1 MEIQEAIDIRY
12 EEIEGLQQKLTED
25 HYMNPE
31 QEDELEELITKAI
44 KFGELCAQRDA
55 KAQVIPEGFEQAY
68 SKIFSPIVKR
78 PYPRLE
84 NGNYK
89 YIEIDQGWKLWQAAT
104 AQAVSQEKGR
114 TDFEIIAQTIELVD
128 LIALSTNVFQ
138 RDPKSKVHP
147 FESENPRVME
157 WWRTA
162 CQIQEL
168 LTNTDPD
175 NCDFEEYKA
184 MIEAQEPAND

>member
-1 MEIQEAIDIRY
+1 MQSEFEKTFKQHRDALTTYLTNLGKQRQIQAAEWDTEQNKSDY
-12 EEIEGLQQKLTED
+12 EFYFTAGWQ
-25 HYMNPE
+25 
-31 QEDELEELITKAI
+31 A
-44 KFGELCAQRDA
+44 A
-55 KAQVIPEGFEQAY
+55 KAQ
-68 SKIFSPIVKR
+68 S
-78 PYPRLE
+78 
-84 NGNYK
+84 
-89 YIEIDQGWKLWQAAT
+89 
-104 AQAVSQEKGR
+104 VSEGR
-114 TDFEIIAQTIELVD
+114 TDFEIINQTLELVD

-184 MIEAQEPAND
+184 MIESQESKG

>member
-1 MEIQEAIDIRY
+1 MDIQKEKDAY
-12 EEIEGLQQKLTED
+12 L
-25 HYMNPE
+25 
-31 QEDELEELITKAI
+31 
-44 KFGELCAQRDA
+44 GELLERDA
-55 KAQVIPEGFEQAY
+55 ITQDEYNDI
-68 SKIFSPIVKR
+68 IFR
-78 PYPRLE
+78 PSV
-84 NGNYK
+84 NAFDSNYLSASF
-89 YIEIDQGWKLWQAAT
+89 IDNINWGWNSWQAAK

-114 TDFEIIAQTIELVD
+114 SDFEIIAQTIELVD

-184 MIEAQEPAND
+184 MIEAQEQSHE

>member
-1 MEIQEAIDIRY
+1 MDIQKEREAFEAWFESRY
-12 EEIEGLQQKLTED
+12 DAHFMQFALDLDMYVDKHTQTCWEAWQ
-25 HYMNPE
+25 
-31 QEDELEELITKAI
+31 A
-44 KFGELCAQRDA
+44 A
-55 KAQVIPEGFEQAY
+55 KAQAVPE
-68 SKIFSPIVKR
+68 
-78 PYPRLE
+78 
-84 NGNYK
+84 
-89 YIEIDQGWKLWQAAT
+89 
-104 AQAVSQEKGR
+104 GR
-114 TDFEIIAQTIELVD
+114 TDFEIINQTIELVD
-128 LIALSTNVFQ
+128 LLALSTNVFQ

-184 MIEAQEPAND
+184 MIEAQEQK

>member
-1 MEIQEAIDIRY
+1 MDIQRIKELALANGFSLKPQASGNMDLNAYVYEFANAIEQEA
-12 EEIEGLQQKLTED
+12 K
-25 HYMNPE
+25 
-31 QEDELEELITKAI
+31 
-44 KFGELCAQRDA
+44 
-55 KAQVIPEGFEQAY
+55 
-68 SKIFSPIVKR
+68 
-78 PYPRLE
+78 
-84 NGNYK
+84 
-89 YIEIDQGWKLWQAAT
+89 
-104 AQAVSQEKGR
+104 AQAVSEGR
-114 TDFEIIAQTIELVD
+114 TDFEIINQTIELVD
-128 LIALSTNVFQ
+128 LLALSTNVFQ

>member
-1 MEIQEAIDIRY
+1 MDIQKEREAFENHLKKMGKTDNETFSKNEDDSYQMDIIHFGWKIWQAAIARMEVRINTLDEMLLNQGEA
-12 EEIEGLQQKLTED
+12 L
-25 HYMNPE
+25 
-31 QEDELEELITKAI
+31 
-44 KFGELCAQRDA
+44 AQA
-55 KAQVIPEGFEQAY
+55 KAQAVPE
-68 SKIFSPIVKR
+68 
-78 PYPRLE
+78 
-84 NGNYK
+84 
-89 YIEIDQGWKLWQAAT
+89 
-104 AQAVSQEKGR
+104 GR
-114 TDFEIIAQTIELVD
+114 TDFEIINQTIELVD
-128 LIALSTNVFQ
+128 LLALSTNVFQ

-184 MIEAQEPAND
+184 MIEVQEPTNE

>member
-1 MEIQEAIDIRY
+1 MFAQESVMEIKKLKAEFEKLKY
-12 EEIEGLQQKLTED
+12 VEEKLEYLNFDEHLGCYVEKNNGMPVGLAAWVNGAF
-25 HYMNPE
+25 Y
-31 QEDELEELITKAI
+31 
-44 KFGELCAQRDA
+44 
-55 KAQVIPEGFEQAY
+55 GFEQAA
-68 SKIFSPIVKR
+68 K
-78 PYPRLE
+78 
-84 NGNYK
+84 
-89 YIEIDQGWKLWQAAT
+89 
-104 AQAVSQEKGR
+104 AQAVSEGR
-114 TDFEIIAQTIELVD
+114 TDFEIINQTIELVD
-128 LIALSTNVFQ
+128 LLALSTNVFQ

-184 MIEAQEPAND
+184 MIEALEPAND

>member
-1 MEIQEAIDIRY
+1 MDVQKQDDLIKEAFEIEA
-12 EEIEGLQQKLTED
+12 EEIGFCLDQLWGDYE
-25 HYMNPE
+25 NPYE
-31 QEDELEELITKAI
+31 NSDTALAFNLFK
-44 KFGELCAQRDA
+44 KGWLA
-55 KAQVIPEGFEQAY
+55 K
-68 SKIFSPIVKR
+68 
-78 PYPRLE
+78 
-84 NGNYK
+84 
-89 YIEIDQGWKLWQAAT
+89 T
-104 AQAVSQEKGR
+104 QAVPEGR
-114 TDFEIIAQTIELVD
+114 TDFEIINQTIELVD
-128 LIALSTNVFQ
+128 LLALSTNVFQ

-184 MIEAQEPAND
+184 MIEAQEQSHECPNP

>member
-114 TDFEIIAQTIELVD
+114 TDF
-128 LIALSTNVFQ
+128 
-138 RDPKSKVHP
+138 
-147 FESENPRVME
+147 
-157 WWRTA
+157 
-162 CQIQEL
+162 
-168 LTNTDPD
+168 
-175 NCDFEEYKA
+175 
-184 MIEAQEPAND
+184 